1 MNTEFDVA
9 IIGGGAV
16 GIGAFNDQVADTV
29 AVVERLR
36 PFDVVCVMRER
47 TWLTREILQQLPH
60 QPTRS
65 HRR

>member
-9 IIGGGAV
+9 IIGGGAA